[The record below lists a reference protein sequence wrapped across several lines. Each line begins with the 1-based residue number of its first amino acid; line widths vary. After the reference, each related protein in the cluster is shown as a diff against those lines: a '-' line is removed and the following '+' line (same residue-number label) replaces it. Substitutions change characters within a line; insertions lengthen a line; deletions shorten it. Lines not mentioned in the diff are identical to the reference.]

1 MVKSLAVLL
10 CLALSL
16 AVTIPAQAA
25 FCRQSS
31 NGLICIVSINRSAKN
46 YWEYRA
52 SVSIDGIKRPLE
64 VYNCRNRIRIRK
76 DGAVVP
82 FESDGAGELICRFYE
97 AHPTC
102 LREVEVSML
111 SWDC

>member
-1 MVKSLAVLL
+1 MVKFIDVLL

-16 AVTIPAQAA
+16 AVTFPAEAA

-31 NGLICIVSINRSAKN
+31 DRLICIVSIKRSAKN

-52 SVSIDGIKRPLE
+52 SVSVDGIKRPIE
-64 VYNCRNRIRIRK
+64 VYNCRDRIRIRK

-82 FESDGAGELICRFYE
+82 FESDGAGELICHFFQK
-97 AHPTC
+97 
-102 LREVEVSML
+102 
-111 SWDC
+111 